1 VAESGVARTLA
12 LLGLLGLAV
21 GAAALPVPLAWLRLL
36 LATYGFCAG
45 GTLLLAAL
53 GVALWPRLRR

>member
-1 VAESGVARTLA
+1 MAWTLA

-21 GAAALPVPLAWLRLL
+21 GAVALLIPLGWLRLL
-36 LATYGFCAG
+36 LATYGLWAG

-53 GVALWPRLRR
+53 GIALWSRLR